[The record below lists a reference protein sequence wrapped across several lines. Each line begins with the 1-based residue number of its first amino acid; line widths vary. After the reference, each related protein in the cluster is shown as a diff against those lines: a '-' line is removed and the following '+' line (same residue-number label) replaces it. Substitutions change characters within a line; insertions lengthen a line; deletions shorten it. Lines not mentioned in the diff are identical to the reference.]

1 MFSRKRALFC
11 PQDTMA
17 EDTKCRKPLAEVA
30 GVPLQAATVDNW
42 SQIQNFEAKPDDLLI
57 CTYPKSGS

>member
-1 MFSRKRALFC
+1 
-11 PQDTMA
+11 MA